1 MDKRIG
7 VYVCHCGLNIAST
20 VDVQKLTEFAQSLEG
35 VVIARNYPYMCSDPG
50 QELIKKDIKEYGLT
64 NVVVAACSPT
74 LHEPTFQRACEEAG
88 LNPYMFQMVNIREHV
103 SWVTDDVKK
112 ATENAKLR
120 VAAAVN
126 RVKFHEPLGKIRV
139 PVIQSVLVIG
149 AGIAG
154 IEAALKLAN
163 SDKRV
168 YLVEREPSIGGR
180 MAQLEKTFPT
190 LDCAACIL
198 TPKMVDVASH
208 PNITILAYSEVKEVS
223 GYLGNYKVRVVK
235 KPRYIDEEK
244 CIGCGICAGKC
255 PSKKVPDEFN
265 MGLSFRT
272 AVYIPF
278 PQAVPRKYVIDREH
292 CLYFT
297 KNICRVCEKFCPTKA
312 INFEQ
317 KPQEII
323 LEVGAIIL
331 ATGYDLFDPSVIKS
345 YGYGRFKNVYTGL
358 EVERLTSASGPTNG
372 KIILRDGK
380 TPSTVV
386 IIHCV
391 GSRDEN
397 YHIYCSKVCCMYAM
411 KLAHLIKERVPNSTV
426 YELYIDIRAHGK
438 GYEEFYR
445 RVQEEGVIFIRGKP
459 ADITESENGKLI
471 VTFEDTLL
479 GRVQYIEADMV
490 VLATA
495 LEPRKDA
502 REFSRIFNLCADKNG
517 FFSEKHPKLAPVST
531 VNRGVFLAGACQ
543 GPKDIP
549 DSVAQGAAA
558 AAEALALLSQ
568 GTVEAEP
575 VIAEVNRNLCSGCRV
590 CISLCPYNATVFDK
604 ETKTAAVQEIL
615 CQGCGTCV
623 ASCPSGARTLRQRG
637 YTDKQILAEIEAI
650 LPKRIATIEVAI
662 AET

>member
-1 MDKRIG
+1 MDRKIG
-7 VYVCHCGLNIAST
+7 VYICHCGLNIAST
-20 VDVQKLTEFAQSLEG
+20 VNVQKLTEFAQGLEG
-35 VVIARNYPYMCSDPG
+35 VVIARDCPYMCSDPG

-64 NVVVAACSPT
+64 NVVVASCSPT
-74 LHEPTFQRACEEAG
+74 MHGPTFQKVCEEAG

-103 SWVTDDVKK
+103 SWVTDDVEK
-112 ATENAKLR
+112 ATEKAKLL

-126 RVKFHEPLGKIRV
+126 RVKFHEPLEKIHV
-139 PVIQSVLVIG
+139 PLTQSVLIVG
-149 AGIAG
+149 GGITG

-163 SDKRV
+163 SGKKV

-190 LDCAACIL
+190 LDCASCIL
-198 TPKMVDVASH
+198 TPKMVDVASN
-208 PNITILAYSEVKEVS
+208 PNITILAYSEIKEVS
-223 GYLGNYKVRVVK
+223 GYIGNYKVKVVK
-235 KPRYIDEEK
+235 KPRYVDENK
-244 CIGCGICAGKC
+244 CIGCGLCATKC
-255 PSKKVPDEFN
+255 PSKVLDEFN
-265 MGLSFRT
+265 MGLSYRK
-272 AVYIPF
+272 AIYIPF
-278 PQAVPRKYVIDREH
+278 PQAVPRKYTIDRGR

-297 KNICRVCEKFCPTKA
+297 KNICRVCERFCPTKA

-317 KPQEII
+317 KPEEIT
-323 LEVGAIIL
+323 LEVGAVIL
-331 ATGYDLFDPSVIKS
+331 ATGYDVFDPSVIKR
-345 YGYGRFKNVYTGL
+345 YGYGRYKNVYTGL

-372 KIILRDGK
+372 RIILRDGR

-397 YHIYCSKVCCMYAM
+397 YHVYCSRVCCMYAM
-411 KLAHLIKERVPNSTV
+411 KLAHLIKERAPNSTV

-445 RVQEEGVIFIRGKP
+445 RVQEEGVIFIRGK
-459 ADITESENGKLI
+459 AAEITESDNGKLI

-479 GRVQYIEADMV
+479 GKVQQIEADMV

-502 REFSRIFNLCADKNG
+502 RELARIFNIPVDKNG
-517 FFSEKHPKLAPVST
+517 FFLERHPKLAPVST
-531 VNRGVFLAGACQ
+531 VNRGVFVAGACQ

-568 GTVEAEP
+568 GVVEAEP
-575 VIAEVNRNLCSGCRV
+575 VIAEVNKDLCSGCRI
-590 CISLCPYNATVFDK
+590 CISVCPYNATVFDR
-604 ETKTAAVQEIL
+604 ESKTASVREVL

-637 YTDKQILAEIEAI
+637 FTDKQIIAEIEAV
-650 LPKRIATIEVAI
+650 LPKRFVTVEVLI
-662 AET
+662 TET

>member
-1 MDKRIG
+1 MDRKIG
-7 VYVCHCGLNIAST
+7 VYICHCGLNIAST
-20 VDVQKLTEFAQSLEG
+20 VDVQKITEFAQGLEG

-64 NVVVAACSPT
+64 NVVVASCSPT
-74 LHEPTFQRACEEAG
+74 MHGPTFQRVCEEAG
-88 LNPYMFQMVNIREHV
+88 LNPYMLQMVNIREHV
-103 SWVTDDVKK
+103 SWVTDDVEK
-112 ATENAKLR
+112 ATEKAKLL

-126 RVKFHEPLGKIRV
+126 RVKFHESLEKIHVPL
-139 PVIQSVLVIG
+139 IQSALIVG
-149 AGIAG
+149 GGITG
-154 IEAALKLAN
+154 IETALKLAN
-163 SDKRV
+163 SGKRV

-190 LDCAACIL
+190 LDCASCIL
-198 TPKMVDVASH
+198 TPKMVDVASN
-208 PNITILAYSEVKEVS
+208 PNITILAYSEIKEVS
-223 GYLGNYKVRVVK
+223 GYIGNYKVKVVK
-235 KPRYIDEEK
+235 KPRYVDENK
-244 CIGCGICAGKC
+244 CIGCGLCATKC
-255 PSKKVPDEFN
+255 PSKVLDEFN
-265 MGLSFRT
+265 VGLSFRK
-272 AVYIPF
+272 AIYIPF
-278 PQAVPRKYVIDREH
+278 PQAVPRKYTIDREH

-297 KNICRVCEKFCPTKA
+297 KNICRVCERFCPTKA

-317 KPQEII
+317 KPEEIT
-323 LEVGAIIL
+323 LEVGAVIL
-331 ATGYDLFDPSVIKS
+331 ATGYDVFDPSVIKR
-345 YGYGRFKNVYTGL
+345 YGYGRYKDVYTGL

-372 KIILRDGK
+372 RIILRDGR

-397 YHIYCSKVCCMYAM
+397 YHVYCSRVCCMYAM
-411 KLAHLIKERVPNSTV
+411 KLAHLVKERAPSSTV

-445 RVQEEGVIFIRGKP
+445 RVQGEGVIFIRGK
-459 ADITESENGKLI
+459 AAEITESENGRLT

-479 GRVQYIEADMV
+479 GKVQQIEADMV
-490 VLATA
+490 ILATA

-502 REFSRIFNLCADKNG
+502 KELARIFNIPVDKDG
-517 FFSEKHPKLAPVST
+517 FFLERHPKLAPVST
-531 VNRGVFLAGACQ
+531 VNRGVFVAGACQ

-568 GTVEAEP
+568 EVVEAEP
-575 VIAEVNRNLCSGCRV
+575 VIAEVSKNLCSGCRV
-590 CISLCPYNATVFDK
+590 CISVCPYNATVFDK
-604 ETKTAAVQEIL
+604 ESKTASVQGVL

-637 YTDKQILAEIEAI
+637 FTDKQILAEIEAV
-650 LPKRIATIEVAI
+650 LPKRFVTVEAVIT
-662 AET
+662 ET

>member
-1 MDKRIG
+1 MDRKIG
-7 VYVCHCGLNIAST
+7 VYICHCGLNIAST
-20 VDVQKLTEFAQSLEG
+20 VNVQKLTEFAQGLEG
-35 VVIARNYPYMCSDPG
+35 VVIARDYPYMCSDPG

-64 NVVVAACSPT
+64 NVVVASCSPT
-74 LHEPTFQRACEEAG
+74 MHGPTFQKVCEEAG

-103 SWVTDDVKK
+103 SWVTDDVEK
-112 ATENAKLR
+112 ATEKAKLL

-126 RVKFHEPLGKIRV
+126 RVKFHEPLEKIHV
-139 PVIQSVLVIG
+139 PLTQSVLIVG
-149 AGIAG
+149 GGITG
-154 IEAALKLAN
+154 IETALKLAN
-163 SDKRV
+163 SGKKV

-190 LDCAACIL
+190 LDCASCIL
-198 TPKMVDVASH
+198 TPKMVDVASN
-208 PNITILAYSEVKEVS
+208 PNITILAYSEIKEVS
-223 GYLGNYKVRVVK
+223 GYIGNYKVKVVK
-235 KPRYIDEEK
+235 KPRYVDENK
-244 CIGCGICAGKC
+244 CIGCGLCATKC
-255 PSKKVPDEFN
+255 PSKVLDEFN
-265 MGLSFRT
+265 MGLSYRK
-272 AVYIPF
+272 AIYIPF
-278 PQAVPRKYVIDREH
+278 PQAVPRKYTIDREH

-297 KNICRVCEKFCPTKA
+297 KNICRVCERFCPTKA

-317 KPQEII
+317 KPEEIT
-323 LEVGAIIL
+323 LEVGAVIL
-331 ATGYDLFDPSVIKS
+331 ATGYDVFDPSVIKR
-345 YGYGRFKNVYTGL
+345 YGYGRYKNVYTGL

-372 KIILRDGK
+372 RIILRDGR

-397 YHIYCSKVCCMYAM
+397 YHVYCSRVCCMYAM
-411 KLAHLIKERVPNSTV
+411 KLAHLIKERAPNSTV

-445 RVQEEGVIFIRGKP
+445 RVQEEGVVFIRGK
-459 ADITESENGKLI
+459 AAEITESDNGKLT

-479 GRVQYIEADMV
+479 GKVQQIEADMV

-502 REFSRIFNLCADKNG
+502 RELARIFNIPVDKNG
-517 FFSEKHPKLAPVST
+517 FFLERHPKLAPVST
-531 VNRGVFLAGACQ
+531 VNRGVFVAGACQ

-568 GTVEAEP
+568 GVVEAEP
-575 VIAEVNRNLCSGCRV
+575 VIAEVNKDLCSGCRI
-590 CISLCPYNATVFDK
+590 CISVCPYNATVFDR
-604 ETKTAAVQEIL
+604 ESKTASVQEVL

-637 YTDKQILAEIEAI
+637 FTDKQIIAEIEAV
-650 LPKRIATIEVAI
+650 LPKRFVTVEALIT
-662 AET
+662 ET

>member
-1 MDKRIG
+1 MDRKIG
-7 VYVCHCGLNIAST
+7 VYICHCGLNIAST
-20 VDVQKLTEFAQSLEG
+20 VDVQKLTEFAKGLEG

-50 QELIKKDIKEYGLT
+50 QEHIKKDIKEYGLT
-64 NVVVAACSPT
+64 NVVVASCSPT
-74 LHEPTFQRACEEAG
+74 MHGPTFQKVCEEAG

-103 SWVTDDVKK
+103 SWVTDDVEK
-112 ATENAKLR
+112 ATEKAKLL

-126 RVKFHEPLGKIRV
+126 RVKFHEPLEKIHV
-139 PVIQSVLVIG
+139 PLIQSVLVVG
-149 AGIAG
+149 GGITG
-154 IEAALKLAN
+154 IETALKLAN
-163 SDKRV
+163 SGKRV

-190 LDCAACIL
+190 LDCASCIL
-198 TPKMVDVASH
+198 TPKMVDVASN
-208 PNITILAYSEVKEVS
+208 PNIIMLAYSEIKEVS
-223 GYLGNYKVRVVK
+223 GYTGNYKVKVVK
-235 KPRYIDEEK
+235 KPRYIDENK
-244 CIGCGICAGKC
+244 CIGCGLCATKC
-255 PSKKVPDEFN
+255 PSKVLDEFN
-265 MGLSFRT
+265 MGLSFRK
-272 AVYIPF
+272 AIYIPF
-278 PQAVPRKYVIDREH
+278 PQAVPRKYTVDSEH

-297 KNICRVCEKFCPTKA
+297 KNVCRVCERFCPTKA

-317 KPQEII
+317 KPEEIT
-323 LEVGAIIL
+323 LEVGAVIL
-331 ATGYDLFDPSVIKS
+331 ATGYDVFDPSVIKR
-345 YGYGRFKNVYTGL
+345 YGYGRYKNVYTGL

-372 KIILRDGK
+372 RIILRDGR

-397 YHIYCSKVCCMYAM
+397 YHVYCSRVCCMYAM

-459 ADITESENGKLI
+459 AEITESENGKLT

-479 GRVQYIEADMV
+479 GKIQQIEADMV

-502 REFSRIFNLCADKNG
+502 KELARIFNIPVDMDG
-517 FFSEKHPKLAPVST
+517 FFLERHPKLAPVST
-531 VNRGVFLAGACQ
+531 VNRGVFVAGACQ

-568 GTVEAEP
+568 GVVEAEP
-575 VIAEVNRNLCSGCRV
+575 VIAEVNKNLCSGCRI
-590 CISLCPYNATVFDK
+590 CISVCPYNATVFDK
-604 ETKTAAVQEIL
+604 ESKTASVQEVL

-623 ASCPSGARTLRQRG
+623 ASCPSGARTLKQRG
-637 YTDKQILAEIEAI
+637 FTDKQILAEIEAV
-650 LPKRIATIEVAI
+650 LPKRFVAVEAVI
-662 AET
+662 TET

>member
-1 MDKRIG
+1 MDRKIG
-7 VYVCHCGLNIAST
+7 VYICHCGLNIAST
-20 VDVQKLTEFAQSLEG
+20 VNVQKLTEFAQGLEG
-35 VVIARNYPYMCSDPG
+35 VVIARDYPYMCSDPG

-64 NVVVAACSPT
+64 NVVVASCSPT
-74 LHEPTFQRACEEAG
+74 MHGPTFQKVCEEAG

-103 SWVTDDVKK
+103 SWVTDDVEK
-112 ATENAKLR
+112 ATEKAKLL

-126 RVKFHEPLGKIRV
+126 RVKFHEPLEKIHV
-139 PVIQSVLVIG
+139 PLTQSVLIVG
-149 AGIAG
+149 GGITG

-163 SDKRV
+163 SGKKV

-190 LDCAACIL
+190 LDCASCIL
-198 TPKMVDVASH
+198 TPKMVDVASN
-208 PNITILAYSEVKEVS
+208 PNITILAYSEIKEVS
-223 GYLGNYKVRVVK
+223 GYIGNYKVKVVK
-235 KPRYIDEEK
+235 KPRYVDENK
-244 CIGCGICAGKC
+244 CIGCGLCATKC
-255 PSKKVPDEFN
+255 PSKVLDEFN
-265 MGLSFRT
+265 MGLSYRK
-272 AVYIPF
+272 AIYIPF
-278 PQAVPRKYVIDREH
+278 PQAVPRKYTIDRER

-297 KNICRVCEKFCPTKA
+297 KNICRVCERFCPTKA

-317 KPQEII
+317 KPEEIT
-323 LEVGAIIL
+323 LEVGAVIL
-331 ATGYDLFDPSVIKS
+331 ATGYDVFDPSVIKR
-345 YGYGRFKNVYTGL
+345 YGYGRYKNVYTGL

-372 KIILRDGK
+372 RIILRDGR

-397 YHIYCSKVCCMYAM
+397 YHVYCSRVCCMYAM
-411 KLAHLIKERVPNSTV
+411 KLAHLIKERAPNSTV

-445 RVQEEGVIFIRGKP
+445 RVQEEGVIFIRGK
-459 ADITESENGKLI
+459 AAEITESDNGKLI

-479 GRVQYIEADMV
+479 GKVQQIEADMV

-502 REFSRIFNLCADKNG
+502 RELARIFNIPVDKNG
-517 FFSEKHPKLAPVST
+517 FFLERHPKLAPVST
-531 VNRGVFLAGACQ
+531 VNRGVFVAGACQ

-568 GTVEAEP
+568 GVVEAEP
-575 VIAEVNRNLCSGCRV
+575 VIAEVNKDLCSGCRI
-590 CISLCPYNATVFDK
+590 CISVCPYNATVFDR
-604 ETKTAAVQEIL
+604 ESKTASVQEVL

-637 YTDKQILAEIEAI
+637 FTDKQILAEIEAI
-650 LPKRIATIEVAI
+650 LLKRFVPVEVLI
-662 AET
+662 TET